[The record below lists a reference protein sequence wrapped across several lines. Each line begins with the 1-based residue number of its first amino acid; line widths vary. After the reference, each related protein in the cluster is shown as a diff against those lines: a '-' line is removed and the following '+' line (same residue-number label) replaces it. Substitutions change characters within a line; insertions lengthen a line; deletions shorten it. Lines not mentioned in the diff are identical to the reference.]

1 MELWEY
7 EMYICVNIC
16 SQGIKIERE
25 EFPKLFQRFYRGKSA
40 KNKEGVG
47 PGLYLARE
55 IVREERGYMKGEFDQ
70 KKGNIFRVFLPKR

>member
-25 EFPKLFQRFYRGKSA
+25 AFPKLFQRFYRGKSA